1 MKMYSEILL
10 GWLILSIAWVPRAA
24 S

>member
-1 MKMYSEILL
+1 MKIYSEILL